1 MSDIRTTVDIDA
13 SPADVWETL
22 TDFAAYPEWNRF
34 MRVEGRLNP
43 GARLFVELRP
53 PGARAASFRPT
64 VTRTERGRGFAWRGH
79 LFVPGLFD
87 SDHSFDL
94 TDLGDGRTRLT
105 HTETFRGVLAGPLT
119 RYYGGATERGFCE
132 MNEAL
137 KARVEGR
144 KSRGDDG
151 GEAPGTDGATAGESA
166 KRDADATA

>member
-1 MSDIRTTVDIDA
+1 MSEIRTTVDIDA
-13 SPADVWETL
+13 ARADVWAAL

-43 GARLFVELRP
+43 GARLLVDLRP

-64 VTRTERGRGFAWRGH
+64 ITRVERGRGFEWRGH

-87 SDHSFDL
+87 GDHGFEL
-94 TDLGDGRTRLT
+94 TDIGDGRTRLT
-105 HTETFRGVLAGPLT
+105 HSETFRGVLAGPLT
-119 RYYGGATERGFCE
+119 RYYGGATERGFRE

-144 KSRGDDG
+144 KSGGDAGAAADTG
-151 GEAPGTDGATAGESA
+151 GTTPGESA
-166 KRDADATA
+166 DPDADAAA